1 MHLRT
6 VLKKLGWRPETNKGI
21 SILDSLKVR
30 TVSTSYVFCDVL
42 TVESL
47 GVGVVLLGS
56 GDSLGSLARNLG
68 L

>member
-1 MHLRT
+1 MS
-6 VLKKLGWRPETNKGI
+6 I
-21 SILDSLKVR
+21 SDYLKVR
-30 TVSTSYVFCDVL
+30 TVYISYFYCDVL